1 MLELVLANLKTRPF
15 RTLISIV
22 GVALG
27 VILILL
33 FTGLARGMSENMAK
47 RAANWKAEI
56 VFTRPGAMELTS
68 SNASVSTTYAE
79 RLLEIEG
86 VQSTVPVIRYITPD
100 TSGRWGLR
108 QLDGVEWQPFAQ
120 MNDIEI
126 VTGRAPNAGETSKA
140 SGAKTTASNEIATK
154 NPSANVNGTK
164 PIEND
169 LPQTVGEVIID
180 ERQMTDDRLKVGD
193 TMELFGGKPYQIV
206 GVFAPPSGA
215 RIKMSLAAMQDAL
228 EAPNKCTYILVK
240 IKDGADV
247 NAVAARINEILP
259 GNKINL
265 TQDLII
271 DAQDRIPALKT
282 FLRVLVGLGAFVS
295 TIFVLLSMYTTITER
310 RKEIG
315 ILKSL
320 GASKSFIISVIEG
333 EAFFIG
339 VLGITLGFAAAFLAS
354 AIIQS
359 SFDIQFEFTASW
371 AVTAALIAIA
381 GSLVGALY
389 PAWRASGIDPVEVMM
404 NE

>member
-27 VILILL
+27 VILITL

-86 VQSTVPVIRYITPD
+86 VESTVPVIRYITPD
-100 TSGRWGLR
+100 TTGRWGIR
-108 QLDGVEWQPFAQ
+108 QLDGVEWQPFAE
-120 MNDIEI
+120 MNDIRIVAGRGTAANDEI
-126 VTGRAPNAGETSKA
+126 V
-140 SGAKTTASNEIATK
+140 
-154 NPSANVNGTK
+154 
-164 PIEND
+164 
-169 LPQTVGEVIID
+169 ID
-180 ERQMTDDRLKVGD
+180 ERQMADDELKIGD
-193 TMELFGGKPYQIV
+193 TMELFGGKPYKIV

-228 EAPNKCTYILVK
+228 ESPNKCTYILVK
-240 IKDGADV
+240 IQDGANPDE
-247 NAVAARINEILP
+247 VAARINEHLP

-265 TQDLII
+265 TRDLII
-271 DAQDRIPALKT
+271 DAQDRIPALNT

-295 TIFVLLSMYTTITER
+295 IVFVLLSMYTTITER

-333 EAFFIG
+333 EAFLIG
-339 VLGITLGFAAAFLAS
+339 ILGLLLGFSASFLTAY
-354 AIIQS
+354 IIQS
-359 SFDIQFEFTASW
+359 SFDLQFEFSLLWILTA
-371 AVTAALIAIA
+371 VVIAIG
-381 GSLVGALY
+381 GSLFGALY
-389 PAWRASGIDPVEVMM
+389 PAWRASDIDPVLVLT